1 MQTYNFFPY
10 PIFKLF
16 EKNLP
21 TYFLDVKPLLIK
33 SVSLMKSRD
42 LSNHQSNIWKQISQK
57 YKSWTC
63 VS

>member
-1 MQTYNFFPY
+1 MQTYIFFPY

-42 LSNHQSNIWKQISQK
+42 LSNHQSNIWK
-57 YKSWTC
+57 
-63 VS
+63 